1 MIAHVTTA
9 VPRSSC
15 RWELIGTGRV
25 AFSSIKGEI
34 FPPRRA
40 APFSG
45 LMRPLVGTLENPRN
59 TSSTR
64 KKENF
69 ISLSQ
74 SIEIPTLIETLLA
87 AGEGRREKG
96 AAAARGGKKEK

>member
-59 TSSTR
+59 TCTR
-64 KKENF
+64 KKENVV
-69 ISLSQ
+69 SLSQ
-74 SIEIPTLIETLLA
+74 SMEIPTLIETLLA